1 MMADRSE
8 VDYVL
13 GTHDEEV
20 ARLGLQHRVW
30 RPRVLDAWQ
39 RAGFASGQRI
49 LDVGAGPGFASFDLA
64 GIVGVGGHVFAVERS
79 RRFLDVLERE
89 RDRRGLTQISTTLA
103 DLDRDELPTTGAD
116 GAWCRWVL
124 AFVKR
129 PEAVVRKVAASLR
142 SGGVFVLHEYLDYA
156 VWQLLPRSAPFEAFV
171 AAVMAAWRADGGEPD
186 VGVDLPR
193 WLEAAGFEL
202 RSLRPLVDVI
212 TPADPIWPWPEA
224 FVRTGVDRLVA
235 LGRLSSEQAAEILE
249 DFDRR
254 KADPHT
260 RCATPL
266 VLEAIAVKR

>member
-1 MMADRSE
+1 MADRSE

-20 ARLGLQHRVW
+20 DRLGLQHRVW
-30 RPRVLDAWQ
+30 RPRVLDAWR
-39 RAGFASGQRI
+39 RAGFGSGHRI
-49 LDVGAGPGFASFDLA
+49 LDVGAGPGFASLDLA
-64 GIVGVGGHVFAVERS
+64 EIVGGNGRVFAVERS

-89 RDRRGLTQISTTLA
+89 RDRRGLAQITTTLA
-103 DLDRDELPTTGAD
+103 DLDRDALPATGLD

-124 AFVKR
+124 AFVKQ
-129 PEAVVRKVAASLR
+129 PTAVVEKVAASLR
-142 SGGVFVLHEYLDYA
+142 PGGVFVLHEYLDYA
-156 VWQLLPRSAPFEAFV
+156 VWQLLPRSEPFEAFV
-171 AAVMAAWRADGGEPD
+171 SAVMAAWRSDGGEPD
-186 VGVDLPR
+186 VGVDLPG
-193 WLEAAGFEL
+193 WLEAAGFDV
-202 RSLRPLVDVI
+202 RSLTPIVDVI

-235 LGRLSSEQAAEILE
+235 LGRLSSDQAAETLE

-254 KADPHT
+254 KVDPRT